1 MYIMYVLFKYLFSYL
16 FIYVYIYTHMRRNL
30 WTMEAL
36 ESKGLWSSQV
46 IADVLNFHAAGP

>member
-1 MYIMYVLFKYLFSYL
+1 MYYLSTYLVIYLYMYI
-16 FIYVYIYTHMRRNL
+16 YIYTHMRRNL